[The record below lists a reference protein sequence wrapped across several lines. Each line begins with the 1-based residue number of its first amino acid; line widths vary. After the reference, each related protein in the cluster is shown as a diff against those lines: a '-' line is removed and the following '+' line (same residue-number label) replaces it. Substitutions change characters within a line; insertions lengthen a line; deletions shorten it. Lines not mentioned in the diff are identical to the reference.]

1 MKHLCLLLVNPWI
14 TDFAAFDLWAKP
26 VGLLSIAKYLMKFG
40 YKINF
45 IDLTDRLGW
54 EESTDAKSRDGR
66 GHFRK
71 MILPKP
77 EVLSH
82 IPRRYGLYGATR
94 EQFESAL
101 DKIEKPGAILLTS
114 HMTYWYPG
122 VKMTMDILR
131 ERFPGTPLI
140 LGGIY
145 ATLLP
150 EHARKTILPDHLVTG
165 YGEKKVLT
173 LLDSLFGISRGELQ
187 LPEFDDSGE
196 LPWSLYSKL
205 KSVAVLTSRGCPN
218 RCSYCATRL
227 LNPRFSQRK
236 PDDVIFEIVDTH
248 YRYDIRDFA
257 FYDDALFAN
266 RDRHIVPI
274 LRGIIEHGVR
284 VQFHTPNGLFA
295 REINPELAELMKAV
309 GFETIR
315 LSLESVAP
323 EIQHSSSNKVD
334 NAAFIKTMNV
344 LENTGFRRD
353 QIEVYLIAGLPEQTF
368 EQALDSVRFVADQ
381 GAISRLAFF
390 TPIPGTTEWE
400 KARHKGFV
408 SNETDPLLTN
418 NSIFP
423 FYSEPERAEEFNQL
437 VQFTNEANEQT
448 RRQTHY
454 QSKETHNGSN

>member
-1 MKHLCLLLVNPWI
+1 MKTPRLLLVNPWI
-14 TDFAAFDLWAKP
+14 ADFAAFDLWAKP

-40 YKINF
+40 YKIDF

-71 MILPKP
+71 TILPKP

-94 EQFESAL
+94 EQFDSAL
-101 DKIEKPGAILLTS
+101 DSIEKPDAILLTS

-122 VKMTMDILR
+122 VKMTADVLR
-131 ERFPGTPLI
+131 KRFPETPLI

-150 EHARKTILPDHLVTG
+150 EHAQKTILPDHLITG
-165 YGEKKVLT
+165 YGEKNSLT
-173 LLDSLFGISRGELQ
+173 LLDSLFGISHGELP

-196 LPWSLYSKL
+196 LPWSLYHKL

-236 PDDVIFEIVDTH
+236 PDDVIFEIVDTY

-257 FYDDALFAN
+257 FYDDALFTN
-266 RDRHIVPI
+266 RDRHIIPI
-274 LRGIIEHGVR
+274 FKGVIEHGVR
-284 VQFHTPNGLFA
+284 ARFHTPNGLFA

-323 EIQHSSSNKVD
+323 EIQHASSNKVD

-344 LENTGFRRD
+344 LENAGFRRD
-353 QIEVYLIAGLPEQTF
+353 RIEVYLIAGLSEQTL

-390 TPIPGTTEWE
+390 TPIPGTAEWE
-400 KARHKGFV
+400 KARRKGLV
-408 SNETDPLLTN
+408 SDETDPLLTN

-423 FYSEPERAEEFNQL
+423 SYSEPERAEEFKRL
-437 VQFTNEANEQT
+437 VQFTNETNEQT
-448 RRQTHY
+448 CRQTHD
-454 QSKETHNGSN
+454 QSEEIDDGSN